1 MNGLG
6 RGFANIPMVVKNLII
21 INVMIFVF
29 DYFLNGVLNEWLALY
44 FFKNPMFR
52 PFQIITTMF
61 AHGGF
66 FHIGINMFILWMFG
80 RNLEQI
86 WGPKRFLTFYIIC
99 GIGASLIYSGWNYY
113 QYQQVVQQLSAEH
126 VQEVIRDGKEILLSG
141 RNYSDGLL
149 AKLNI
154 IWNGSAVGAS
164 GAIFGI
170 VVAFAM
176 LFPNTK
182 FMLIFL
188 PIPIKAKYF
197 LPGYILI
204 ELILGLANF
213 KADPI
218 AHFAHLGG
226 ALVGFIL
233 MKYWKMDKH
242 RFN

>member
-6 RGFANIPMVVKNLII
+6 RGFANMPVVVKNLII
-21 INVMIFVF
+21 INVLFYIANMMM
-29 DYFLNGVLNEWLALY
+29 NERLFEWMALY
-44 FFKNPMFR
+44 FVKNPMFK

-80 RNLEQI
+80 SNLERI
-86 WGPKRFLTFYIIC
+86 WGPKRFLTFYMIC
-99 GIGASLIYSGWNYY
+99 GIGASVIYSAWNYY
-113 QYQQVVQQLSAEH
+113 QYSQLLPQIDPETAR
-126 VQEVIRDGKEILLSG
+126 EVMTNGLAVLESGKNYTDEILGKFNRIFNS
-141 RNYSDGLL
+141 
-149 AKLNI
+149 
-154 IWNGSAVGAS
+154 SAVGAS

-188 PIPIKAKYF
+188 PIPIAAKYF
-197 LPGYILI
+197 LPAYLLI
-204 ELILGLANF
+204 EFILGIMDF
-213 KADPI
+213 KADPV

-226 ALVGFIL
+226 ALVGFLL
-233 MKYWKMDKH
+233 MKYWKLDKQ